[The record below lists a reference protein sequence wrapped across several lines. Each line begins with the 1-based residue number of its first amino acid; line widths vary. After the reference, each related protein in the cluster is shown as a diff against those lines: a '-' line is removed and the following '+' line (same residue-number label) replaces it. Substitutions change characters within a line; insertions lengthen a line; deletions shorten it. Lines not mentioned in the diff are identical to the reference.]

1 MQTYN
6 LMKSGLNA
14 AQLRSKTIA
23 NNIANI
29 NTPNYKRKYVKFEE
43 TLNKLNKSIDILK
56 TSGWDSAA
64 SEEFFNTFDNKWK
77 YNMELLIK
85 ILNHFKECIKSS
97 QEDYKKL
104 DELIQTTLKSL
115 QL

>member
-1 MQTYN
+1 M
-6 LMKSGLNA
+6 
-14 AQLRSKTIA
+14 SKILKVNFDAFEYTIS
-23 NNIANI
+23 
-29 NTPNYKRKYVKFEE
+29 KYQESIDLFEE
-43 TLNKLNKSIDILK
+43 
-56 TSGWDSAA
+56 SGWDSAA

-77 YNMELLIK
+77 YNMELHIK

>member
-1 MQTYN
+1 M
-6 LMKSGLNA
+6 
-14 AQLRSKTIA
+14 SKILKVNFDAFEYTIS
-23 NNIANI
+23 
-29 NTPNYKRKYVKFEE
+29 KYQESIDLFEE
-43 TLNKLNKSIDILK
+43 SLNKLNKSIDILIK
-56 TSGWDSAA
+56 YGWDSAA

-77 YNMELLIK
+77 YNMELHIK

>member
-1 MQTYN
+1 M
-6 LMKSGLNA
+6 
-14 AQLRSKTIA
+14 SKILKVNFDAFEYTIS
-23 NNIANI
+23 
-29 NTPNYKRKYVKFEE
+29 KYQESIDLFEE

-56 TSGWDSAA
+56 TSGWDSDA
-64 SEEFFNTFDNKWK
+64 SEEFFNTFENKWK
-77 YNMELLIK
+77 YNMELHIK

>member
-1 MQTYN
+1 M
-6 LMKSGLNA
+6 M
-14 AQLRSKTIA
+14 SKILKVNFDAFEYTIS
-23 NNIANI
+23 
-29 NTPNYKRKYVKFEE
+29 KYQESIDLFEE

-77 YNMELLIK
+77 YNME
-85 ILNHFKECIKSS
+85 CIKSS